1 MGKKEKTRS
10 IRFDP
15 EMLKQAEDLGIDI
28 NKLCRSAIE
37 SALKMKTCPTC
48 GSKLKKDCDK

>member
-15 EMLKQAEDLGIDI
+15 ETLKQAETLGLDI
-28 NKLCRSAIE
+28 NELCRSAIE
-37 SALKMKTCPTC
+37 SALKIKTCPTC
-48 GSKLKKDCDK
+48 GSKLKKDGDK